1 MAAREPARAR
11 TTLIKLW
18 HLSTT
23 PGAMQGPLREYLSAI
38 TARCVLL
45 VLCALAAAPARG
57 DIDIG
62 VNGVDGDLRRN
73 VLAYLS
79 FERYKTRDRL
89 RADTIERLHERV
101 EREVRA
107 ALRPFGYYEP
117 TVKSKV
123 EADKNGEDWR
133 VEIDI
138 DPGQAVMLDTV
149 EVKITGARAGD
160 AVFRDLLAN
169 LPLRQGARLDHAAY
183 EQLKSNLQR
192 SAASNGYLDARFI
205 RNELLVDP
213 PKHTA
218 GAFIEFATGE
228 RYHFGATEIAQD
240 VIRPELM
247 RKYLRYQE
255 GQPYDATELLRTQFA
270 LDDSQYFASVE
281 VLPQQRDK
289 ETLAVPIRIGAT
301 ANRRSRWSLGV
312 GYATDTEAR
321 GTISW
326 DNRLVNSY
334 GHRFRAE
341 LKVAQISQKI
351 SGRYIWPIGDPAL
364 EKFEVEGTWEH
375 QVLADLDT
383 YNTEARASITRV
395 PHRWQRVY
403 YTRLVNAI
411 TEDATSRTETW
422 LAIPGVSF
430 ASVPKGYLG
439 EPLFGRQ
446 LYAELRGSSTGLG
459 ADTDYLQFMGSAE
472 RVIDFA
478 RIWHLLLRAEF
489 GTTWADDFNGVPGS
503 ERFFAGGDRSV
514 RGFGFNDLSPVD
526 ANGAKTGGKHM
537 AVGTV
542 EVIRDLP
549 KNLGVAVFVDGGNA
563 FNRFGDKLEYS
574 AGIGLRFRL
583 PIATV
588 GIDIAQALTVD
599 GASPRLHIN
608 FSPKL

>member
-1 MAAREPARAR
+1 MQGLFREPLTAF
-11 TTLIKLW
+11 TTRSLLYA
-18 HLSTT
+18 L
-23 PGAMQGPLREYLSAI
+23 
-38 TARCVLL
+38 CVF
-45 VLCALAAAPARG
+45 AAAPVRA
-57 DIDIG
+57 DIDIE
-62 VNGVDGDLRRN
+62 VRGVDGDLRHN

-89 RADTIERLHERV
+89 RIDTIERLHERV
-101 EREVRA
+101 EREVRS

-117 TVKSKV
+117 KVTSGV
-123 EADKNGEDWR
+123 EARENGEDWR
-133 VEIDI
+133 VRIDI
-138 DPGQAVMLDTV
+138 EPGEPVVLDAADIS
-149 EVKITGARAGD
+149 ITGPRAGD
-160 AVFRDLLAN
+160 PVFRDILDH
-169 LPLRQGARLDHAAY
+169 LPLRKGERLDHAAY
-183 EQLKSNLQR
+183 EKVKSDLQR
-192 SAASNGYLDARFI
+192 SAASYGYLDARFT
-205 RNELLVDP
+205 RHELLVDP
-213 PKHTA
+213 PNHVA
-218 GAFIEFATGE
+218 SAHIAFETGE
-228 RYHFGATEIAQD
+228 RYRFGPTEIAQD

-247 RKYLRYQE
+247 RKYLRYRE

-289 ETLAVPIRIGAT
+289 ATLTVPIRIGAT
-301 ANRRSRWSLGV
+301 PNRRSRWSFGV

-326 DNRLVNSY
+326 DNRVVNTY

-341 LKVAQISQKI
+341 FKLAQVSQKI

-364 EKFEVEGTWEH
+364 EKLELEGTWEH

-395 PHRWQRVY
+395 PGRWQRVL

-411 TEDATSRTETW
+411 TEDATTRTETW
-422 LAIPGVSF
+422 LAIPGISF

-446 LYAELRGSSTGLG
+446 LYGELRGSSTGLG
-459 ADTDYLQFMGSAE
+459 AETDYLQLLASGE
-472 RVIDFA
+472 RVFDIA
-478 RIWHLLLRAEF
+478 PAWHLLLRAEF
-489 GTTWADDFNGVPGS
+489 GTTWADDFSGVPGS

-514 RGFGFNDLSPVD
+514 RGFGFNELSPID
-526 ANGAKTGGKHM
+526 ANGEKTGGKHM

-549 KNLGVAVFVDGGNA
+549 RNLGVAVFVDGGNA
-563 FNRFGDKLEYS
+563 FNKFGDKLEYS

-588 GIDIAQALTVD
+588 GFDVAQALSVD
-599 GASPRLHIN
+599 GASPRLHVN

>member
-1 MAAREPARAR
+1 
-11 TTLIKLW
+11 
-18 HLSTT
+18 
-23 PGAMQGPLREYLSAI
+23 MQGPLRDFPTSL
-38 TARCVLL
+38 TARCGLL
-45 VLCALAAAPARG
+45 ALCALAAVSARA
-57 DIDIG
+57 DIDID
-62 VNGVDGDLRRN
+62 VKGVDGDARRN

-107 ALRPFGYYEP
+107 ALRPFGYYDP
-117 TVKSKV
+117 TVTSTV
-123 EADKNGEDWR
+123 EARPNGEDWR
-133 VEIDI
+133 VDIDI
-138 DPGQAVMLDTV
+138 RPGEPVMLDKV
-149 EVKITGARAGD
+149 DVRITGPRAGD
-160 AVFRDLLAN
+160 PVFRDLLAN
-169 LPLRQGARLDHAAY
+169 LPLHKGAQLHHQNY
-183 EQLKSNLQR
+183 EQLKSDLRR
-192 SAASNGYLDARFI
+192 SAATYGYLDAHFVRS
-205 RNELLVDP
+205 ELLVDP
-213 PKHTA
+213 PGHTA
-218 GAFIEFATGE
+218 SVVIEFETGE
-228 RYHFGATEIAQD
+228 RYRFGATEIAQD
-240 VIRPELM
+240 VIRPALM
-247 RKYLRYQE
+247 KKYVRYRE

-270 LDDSQYFASVE
+270 LDDSQYFSTVE
-281 VLPQQRDK
+281 VLPQPRDK
-289 ETLAVPIRIGAT
+289 ATLTVPIRIAAA
-301 ANRRSRWSLGV
+301 ANRRSRWSFGV
-312 GYATDTEAR
+312 GYGTDTEAR
-321 GTISW
+321 GTVSW
-326 DNRLVNSY
+326 DNRVVNSY

-395 PHRWQRVY
+395 PHRWQRVF

-422 LAIPGVSF
+422 LLIPGVSF

-446 LYAELRGSSTGLG
+446 FYAELRGSSTGLG
-459 ADTDYLQFMGSAE
+459 AQTDYLQFMASGE

-514 RGFGFNDLSPVD
+514 RGFGFNELSPID
-526 ANGAKTGGKHM
+526 ANGEKTGGRHM
-537 AVGTV
+537 VVGTV

-549 KNLGVAVFVDGGNA
+549 KNLGIAVFVDAGNA
-563 FNRFGDKLEYS
+563 FNSFGDGLEYS
-574 AGIGLRFRL
+574 AGVGLRFRL

-588 GIDIAQALTVD
+588 GFDIAQALSVS